1 MGRSA
6 FEKIP
11 MKKLT
16 LLISV
21 PLQLA
26 TMSRAV
32 DPSTLS
38 SDLNAF
44 HIQPN

>member
-6 FEKIP
+6 FENLP

-16 LLISV
+16 LLMSMFF
-21 PLQLA
+21 QLA

-32 DPSTLS
+32 DPSTLL
-38 SDLNAF
+38 SDLDTF
-44 HIQPN
+44 YIQPS